1 VIYALYL
8 SSLIVSVV
16 VAAALVFYFWRRRS
30 MTGAVPA
37 AWVMMATAIF
47 SLGYVLQLI
56 SNELSGQIL
65 ATNIQYVG
73 IVALPVA
80 WFAFSLRYIGHDKWL
95 TSRNLLLLAIIPSV
109 TVVLTWTNS
118 FHSLMW
124 QGRHLESSG
133 PFVIIAKTY
142 GPWFWVHTLYSY
154 VLIILGML
162 VLVQRLFRPPRLY
175 REQSIALLISVVVP
189 LGWNVVYVFNLA
201 PVYRI
206 DLTPSAF
213 TISGLA
219 MAWGLFRLRLF
230 DIIPMARDAVIE
242 NISDGVIVLDTQ
254 NRLIDINPAAQRIIG
269 YSLSDV
275 IGQPFARVL
284 PQQPELVERSNVR
297 MVEALLEI
305 VIEKG
310 ETRYY
315 YELHISPI
323 YGRHDRLAG
332 RFIILHDVTE
342 HKLIEARRKELEDRA
357 HIVSRLS
364 TLGELAA
371 GIAHEINNPL
381 ASVISYANWLLE
393 RDIPDD
399 IKGDLE
405 VINRGAKRAGD
416 ILDRLLTFAG
426 QRTVEWDYL
435 DINRILEITIE
446 FRKHSLSNNNIE
458 VIKQFDP
465 GLPKTMADGGQLQE
479 VFLNLIIN
487 AETSMTESH
496 SGGRLII
503 KTETAND
510 NIRIC
515 FKDDGAGISE
525 ETINKI
531 FDPFFTTKEVG
542 KGTGLG
548 LSICHGIINEHGG
561 RIYAESEL
569 GKGATF
575 FVELPV
581 VISTEQLKL
590 TEPIVES
597 ERVSGDRILVVDD
610 EPIVQ
615 QFLSEMLSGEGH
627 KVVVI
632 DNGNDAL
639 EKLGSEDFDV
649 ILLNIKLPGKS
660 GIEIYKHLQKAV
672 KSLVRKVIFITGDA
686 MDEDIAAFLSRTKAS
701 YISKPF
707 DVEQL
712 KNNVNRV
719 LSGRA

>member
-1 VIYALYL
+1 MIYTIYL
-8 SSLIVSVV
+8 SSLIVSAV
-16 VAAALVFYFWRRRS
+16 VAAALVFYFWQHRS
-30 MTGAVPA
+30 MTGAAPA
-37 AWVMMATAIF
+37 AWVMLAAAIF

-65 ATNIQYVG
+65 ATDIQYVG

-80 WFAFSLRYIGHDKWL
+80 WFAFSLRYIGYEKWL

-201 PVYRI
+201 PMYRI

-213 TISGLA
+213 TVSGLA

-323 YGRHDRLAG
+323 YGRHG
-332 RFIILHDVTE
+332 RFTGRFVILHDVTE

-357 HIVSRLS
+357 HVVSRLS
-364 TLGELAA
+364 TLGEMAA
-371 GIAHEINNPL
+371 GIAHEISNPL
-381 ASVISYANWLLE
+381 TSVIGYANWLLE

-446 FRKHSLSNNNIE
+446 FRKHSLLNSNIE
-458 VIKQFDP
+458 VIKQFDR

-496 SGGRLII
+496 GGGKLII
-503 KTETAND
+503 KTETVD
-510 NIRIC
+510 SNIRIC
-515 FKDDGAGISE
+515 FKDDGAGINE

-531 FDPFFTTKEVG
+531 FDPFFTTKEMG

-569 GKGATF
+569 GKEATF
-575 FVELPV
+575 IIELP
-581 VISTEQLKL
+581 IS
-590 TEPIVES
+590 
-597 ERVSGDRILVVDD
+597 
-610 EPIVQ
+610 
-615 QFLSEMLSGEGH
+615 M
-627 KVVVI
+627 
-632 DNGNDAL
+632 
-639 EKLGSEDFDV
+639 
-649 ILLNIKLPGKS
+649 
-660 GIEIYKHLQKAV
+660 
-672 KSLVRKVIFITGDA
+672 
-686 MDEDIAAFLSRTKAS
+686 
-701 YISKPF
+701 
-707 DVEQL
+707 
-712 KNNVNRV
+712 VNRK
-719 LSGRA
+719 GQR

>member
-1 VIYALYL
+1 MIYALYL

-65 ATNIQYVG
+65 ATDIQYVG
-73 IVALPVA
+73 IAALPVA
-80 WFAFSLRYIGHDKWL
+80 WFAFSLRYTDHDKWL

-109 TVVLTWTNS
+109 TVVLAWTNS

-426 QRTVEWDYL
+426 QRHVEWDYL
-435 DINRILEITIE
+435 DINRILEITTE

-575 FVELPV
+575 FVELPI